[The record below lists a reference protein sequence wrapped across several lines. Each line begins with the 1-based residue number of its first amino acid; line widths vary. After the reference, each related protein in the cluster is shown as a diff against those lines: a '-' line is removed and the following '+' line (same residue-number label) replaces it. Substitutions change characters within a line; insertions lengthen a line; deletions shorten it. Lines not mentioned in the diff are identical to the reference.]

1 MTHSEVEVAG
11 IDESGNAR
19 SELTLEYVDQVR
31 VRAQRYVQEPADGTW
46 HDLVQALARTFGDTE
61 AYDILR
67 AAEIHHRIRLRR

>member
-11 IDESGNAR
+11 IGESGNAR